1 MRTHV
6 FTIIKIVTAIKLV
19 YTTFDRLSKIQ
30 KEFNEQA
37 LFLMNDGSLTVSLL
51 LAVLL
56 VKLKLSLVDYVHFSI
71 LAVRV
76 SVIFLV
82 MHLIDVSASGFEL
95 IKHKDLKGTFNFLAS
110 TTQIIGICNL
120 RLNYLVTLPL
130 TFVCLIMVQ
139 SYATA
144 TNNDDNLACSSSNP
158 GG

>member
-56 VKLKLSLVDYVHFSI
+56 VKLKLSLVDFVHFSI

-95 IKHKDLKGTFNFLAS
+95 NKHKDLKGTFNFLAS